1 MQKVLYFCTRIINN
15 IKMNK
20 INRLLLGGVLLFCT
34 LPIMSK
40 AYYLC
45 YCAGI
50 ENGQKENL
58 GSRIPKRSL
67 YVDYTNYVLT
77 IPDQLLGY
85 TLTVTDVERYVFSC
99 FLTSNVIYLPSN
111 LVGELNILFTD
122 GNQTFY
128 GIIDAE

>member
-1 MQKVLYFCTRIINN
+1 
-15 IKMNK
+15 MNK

-85 TLTVTDVERYVFSC
+85 TLTVTDEKGDVFSC
-99 FLTSNVIYLPSN
+99 FVTSNVISLPSN
-111 LVGELNILFTD
+111 FVGDLEILFTS
-122 GNQTFY
+122 GNHTFK
-128 GIIDAE
+128 GIIDAK

>member
-1 MQKVLYFCTRIINN
+1 
-15 IKMNK
+15 MNK

-45 YCAGI
+45 YCAGV

-99 FLTSNVIYLPSN
+99 FLTSHVIYLPSN

>member
-1 MQKVLYFCTRIINN
+1 
-15 IKMNK
+15 MNK

-45 YCAGI
+45 YCAGV

-67 YVDYTNYVLT
+67 YVDY
-77 IPDQLLGY
+77 
-85 TLTVTDVERYVFSC
+85 
-99 FLTSNVIYLPSN
+99 
-111 LVGELNILFTD
+111 
-122 GNQTFY
+122 
-128 GIIDAE
+128 

>member
-1 MQKVLYFCTRIINN
+1 
-15 IKMNK
+15 MNK

-34 LPIMSK
+34 LPIMPK

-45 YCAGI
+45 YCAGV

-58 GSRIPKRSL
+58 GSRIPKRFL

>member
-1 MQKVLYFCTRIINN
+1 
-15 IKMNK
+15 MNK

-45 YCAGI
+45 YCAGV

-85 TLTVTDVERYVFSC
+85 ILTVTDVERYVFSC
-99 FLTSNVIYLPSN
+99 FLTSNVIFLPSY
-111 LVGELNILFTD
+111 LVGELDILLTS
-122 GNQTFY
+122 GNHTFK
-128 GIIDAE
+128 GIIDAK